1 MTTRGSRNNA
11 VHEKLVWILYE
22 YEVDEVGVA
31 PLRHGSGNNNSIEK
45 LQETQ
50 LVYRWLM
57 QVESRATCSLDEFV
71 MGSYFS
77 PKP

>member
-31 PLRHGSGNNNSIEK
+31 PLRHGSGNNNNSIEK

-50 LVYRWLM
+50 LVHRW
-57 QVESRATCSLDEFV
+57 RCW
-71 MGSYFS
+71 
-77 PKP
+77 